1 MTYLLDTHVW
11 IWSQDCPDK
20 LGTQTRKILE
30 NSQSK
35 LLVSTVSTLEM
46 AQLVSVG
53 RLELKGSL
61 KHWVNKSLE
70 FLLADTVEISHDIAR
85 RAYELK
91 EPFHKDPADRLI
103 ISTALC
109 SKGCLITADEKILK
123 YSHVET
129 QDARE

>member
-20 LGTQTRKILE
+20 LGRKTREILE
-30 NSQSK
+30 NPQSK
-35 LLVSTVSTLEM
+35 LLVSTISTLEM

-61 KHWVNKSLE
+61 KYWVNKSLE
-70 FLLADTVEISHDIAR
+70 FLLADTIEVSHEIAR

-91 EPFHKDPADRLI
+91 KPFHKDPADRLI
-103 ISTALC
+103 VSTALNQRC
-109 SKGCLITADEKILK
+109 CLITADEKILK
-123 YSHVET
+123 YAYVKT
-129 QDARE
+129 QDAKS